1 MARLRID
8 VGDLTLAMSDH
19 SSEWMLDMETGQV
32 LMAEWVRDPDMH
44 EDMGLVLDE
53 AGDDDDDLGDFDL
66 LESDRFRRVD
76 PVPSHEGFRWMERF
90 AASQDDVRVRDRLL
104 GALDRPKPFRRFKD
118 ALMDFPEARDA
129 WFRYEEARLREEA
142 EAWLQSED
150 IDAELVDVHGAA
162 KAPTQAEA

>member
-8 VGDLTLAMSDH
+8 VDDLAIAMSDH
-19 SSEWMLDMETGQV
+19 DNEWVLDMETGKV
-32 LMAEWVRDPDMH
+32 LMADWVRDADMH

-53 AGDDDDDLGDFDL
+53 AAGDDDDLGEFEP
-66 LESDRFRRVD
+66 LESDRFRLIESIH
-76 PVPSHEGFRWMERF
+76 SHQGFRWMERF
-90 AASQDDVRVRDRLL
+90 AASQDDIRVRDHLL
-104 GALDRPKPFRRFKD
+104 DALDRPKPFRRFKD

-162 KAPTQAEA
+162 KAPTQAEE